1 MIDCFDGMVVSWS
14 IGTSPDADQVNGML
28 DAAIE
33 TVTDDADKPIIHS
46 DRGGH
51 YRWPGWLSRV
61 EKANMIRDV
70 AKGMLAR

>member
-14 IGTSPDADQVNGML
+14 IGTRPDDELVNSML

-33 TVTDDADKPIIHS
+33 IVVTNTDRPVVHS

-51 YRWPGWLSRV
+51 YQWPGWLIQISEARLTRSLTR
-61 EKANMIRDV
+61 KA
-70 AKGMLAR
+70 